1 MLKTFDISCYDYI
14 RKPVYSASLAVFR
27 IVFGLM
33 IAGSMIRFA
42 AKGWIEELY
51 IKPSFFFKYYGFEW
65 IQPLG
70 AYTYFL
76 FFLCGISALLFA
88 LGWFYRITSILLFL
102 SFTYIELLD
111 KTNYLNHYYF
121 VSLVLLVMMFLPA
134 HANCSV
140 DNIRKPGTAFRQL
153 PLWTTGCIRLLLGIV
168 YVYAG
173 LAKLNS
179 DWLLQAMPL
188 RLWLPA
194 KNDIPLFGALFN
206 KIWVAYT
213 FSWFGVLYDLTIPFF
228 LLYKR
233 TRVYAYIVVILFHI
247 TTALLFPIGMFPY
260 VMILSTL
267 IFFPSGQA
275 DRFLHY
281 IKKIIPVLPV
291 SRDPLLW
298 QPTPFQRYSIGSVFS
313 LLFILQ
319 LLLPWRY
326 LLVKD
331 ELFWTE
337 EGFRFSWR
345 VMLIEK
351 MGYAQFVV
359 EDKTTGRRLGVN
371 NNDFLTKNQ
380 EKMMATQP
388 DFIVQYARHLY
399 RHYQG
404 EGMKDPAVYATIYVT
419 LNGRPSRLLIDPKK
433 NLAHEADGF
442 RHKTWILPFNE
453 KIYGF

>member
-1 MLKTFDISCYDYI
+1 
-14 RKPVYSASLAVFR
+14 
-27 IVFGLM
+27 M

-51 IKPSFFFKYYGFEW
+51 IKPSFYFKYYGFEW
-65 IQPLG
+65 VQPLE
-70 AYTYFL
+70 AYTYVLFL
-76 FFLCGISALLFA
+76 ICGISALLFA
-88 LGWFYRITSILLFL
+88 LGLFYRLASILLFL

-121 VSLVLLVMMFLPA
+121 VSLVLLVMIFLPA

-140 DNIRKPGTAFRQL
+140 DNIRKPGTVFRQL
-153 PLWTTGCIRLLLGIV
+153 PLWTTGSIRLLLGIV

-179 DWLLQAMPL
+179 DWLLEAMPL

-194 KNDIPLFGALFN
+194 KNDLPLFGTLFN
-206 KIWVAYT
+206 KIWVAYG
-213 FSWFGVLYDLTIPFF
+213 FSWFGALYDLTIPLF

-233 TRVYAYIVVILFHI
+233 TRIYAYIVVILFHI
-247 TTALLFPIGMFPY
+247 TTAILFPIGMFPY

-267 IFFPSGQA
+267 IFFPSDQV
-275 DRFLHY
+275 DRFLHK
-281 IKKIIPVLPV
+281 IKKYIPAL
-291 SRDPLLW
+291 SLNQDERLW
-298 QPTPFQRYSIGSVFS
+298 QPTGIQLYITGTLLS
-313 LLFILQ
+313 LFFILQ

-326 LLVKD
+326 LLLKD

-359 EDKTTGRRLGVN
+359 EDKATGRRQGVN

-388 DFIVQYARHLY
+388 DFIIQYARLLY
-399 RHYQG
+399 RQYQG
-404 EGMKDPAVYATIYVT
+404 KGMKDPAVYATIYVT
-419 LNGRPSRLLIDPKK
+419 LNGRPSRLLVDPTI
-433 NLAHEADGF
+433 NLAREADGF

>member
-1 MLKTFDISCYDYI
+1 MPQNFI

-33 IAGSMIRFA
+33 IAGSVVRFA
-42 AKGWIEELY
+42 AKGWIPELY
-51 IKPSFFFKYYGFEW
+51 IKPTFYFKYYGFEW
-65 IQPLG
+65 VHPLG
-70 AYTYFL
+70 IYTYAL
-76 FFLCGISALLFA
+76 FILCGLSALFFA
-88 LGWFYRITSILLFL
+88 LGWFYRIASVVLFL

-121 VSLVLLVMMFLPA
+121 VSLVLFVMMFLPA
-134 HANCSV
+134 HAGCAV
-140 DNIRKPGTAFRQL
+140 DNIRKPGTSYRQL

-168 YVYAG
+168 YFYAG

-179 DWLLQAMPL
+179 DWLLEAMPL

-194 KNDIPLFGALFN
+194 KNDLPMFGPLFN
-206 KIWVAYT
+206 KLWVAYF
-213 FSWFGVLYDLTIPFF
+213 FSWFGAFYDLTIPFF
-228 LLYKR
+228 LLCKR
-233 TRVYAYIVVILFHI
+233 TRGYAYIVVILFHI
-247 TTALLFPIGMFPY
+247 TTAILFPIGMFPY

-267 IFFPSGQA
+267 IFFPSDVM
-275 DRFLHY
+275 DRMLQRL
-281 IKKIIPVLPV
+281 KNNIPSLPV
-291 SRDPLLW
+291 NSQQQLF
-298 QPTPFQRYSIGSVFS
+298 QPTAAQQYVTGIVFS
-313 LLFILQ
+313 IFFAIQ
-319 LLLPWRY
+319 LVLPWRY
-326 LLVKD
+326 LCTSD

-359 EDKTTGRRLGVN
+359 EDKATGQRLGVN

-388 DFIVQYARHLY
+388 DFIVQYARHL
-399 RHYQG
+399 RRFYQSK
-404 EGMKDPAVYATIYVT
+404 GMQDPAIYATIYVT
-419 LNGRPSRLLIDPKK
+419 LNGRPSRLFIDPKI
-433 NLAHEADGF
+433 NLARETDGF